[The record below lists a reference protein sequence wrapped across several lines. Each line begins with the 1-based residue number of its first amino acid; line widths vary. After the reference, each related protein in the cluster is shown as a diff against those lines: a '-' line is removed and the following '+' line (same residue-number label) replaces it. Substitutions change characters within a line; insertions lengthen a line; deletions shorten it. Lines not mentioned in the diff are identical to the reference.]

1 MKKFFCILLFFLL
14 FSLLGLCTQAAE
26 YHYHSAD
33 SGVSA
38 VQRNWD
44 LLMEN
49 LPSTIQEE
57 LQGISFSNL
66 QSTADSLAQKTDIRY
81 WGSLILKYIR
91 NFMTDMPSK
100 IAPIFS
106 IMILT
111 AAMQILL
118 PAIADTGLRKTVYTY
133 SGLLM
138 TLLLYRQ
145 TYDILRITQTSLD
158 RLCKIMN
165 LMTPVMETVYLSAG
179 SLTQRAVSTQ
189 ATALFVTLSG
199 NFNGYLLTPLT
210 NLLFTLSAVA
220 SVCDEVKL
228 TPLIGSLR
236 KLILRMIQIFT
247 MFFSFMLGS
256 QTILA
261 KSTDTLGMKT
271 AKFFLG
277 SFIPVA
283 GGTLAETLATLR
295 EGMALVKSA
304 AGIGGILVIILLVLP
319 DILQLTIYKFSLY
332 LAATGGELLKLDKF
346 PTLSHEIHG
355 IIELLTAIVIFT
367 AMLFVLLL
375 ILFTKAQVS
384 I

>member
-14 FSLLGLCTQAAE
+14 FSLLSLCTQAEE

-49 LPSTIQEE
+49 LPATIQEE

-91 NFMTDMPSK
+91 NSITDMPSK

-106 IMILT
+106 IMLLT

-118 PAIADTGLRKTVYTY
+118 PAIAGTGLQKTVYTY

-261 KSTDTLGMKT
+261 KSADTLGMKT

-319 DILQLTIYKFSLY
+319 DILQLTVYKFTLY

-355 IIELLTAIVIFT
+355 IIELLTAIVLFT
-367 AMLFVLLL
+367 ALLFVLLL

>member
-14 FSLLGLCTQAAE
+14 FSLLSLCTQAEE

-49 LPSTIQEE
+49 LPATIQEE

-91 NFMTDMPSK
+91 NSITDMPSK

-106 IMILT
+106 IMLLT

-118 PAIADTGLRKTVYTY
+118 PAIAGTGLQKTVYTY

-199 NFNGYLLTPLT
+199 NFNGYFLTPLT

-261 KSTDTLGMKT
+261 KSADTLGMKT

-319 DILQLTIYKFSLY
+319 DILQLTVYKFTLY

-346 PTLSHEIHG
+346 PTLPHEIHG
-355 IIELLTAIVIFT
+355 IIELLTAIVLFT
-367 AMLFVLLL
+367 ALLFVLLL

>member
-14 FSLLGLCTQAAE
+14 LSLLSLCTQAEE

-49 LPSTIQEE
+49 LPATIQEE

-91 NFMTDMPSK
+91 NSITDMPSK

-106 IMILT
+106 IMLLT

-118 PAIADTGLRKTVYTY
+118 PAIAGTGLQKTVYTY

-261 KSTDTLGMKT
+261 KSADTLGMKT

-319 DILQLTIYKFSLY
+319 DILQLTVYKFTLY

-346 PTLSHEIHG
+346 PTLPHEIHG
-355 IIELLTAIVIFT
+355 IIELLTAIVLFT
-367 AMLFVLLL
+367 ALLFVLLL

>member
-14 FSLLGLCTQAAE
+14 FSLLSLCTQAEE

-49 LPSTIQEE
+49 LPSAIQEE

-91 NFMTDMPSK
+91 NSITDMPSK

-106 IMILT
+106 IMLLT

-118 PAIADTGLRKTVYTY
+118 PAIAGTGLQKTVYTY

-261 KSTDTLGMKT
+261 KSADTLGMKT

-319 DILQLTIYKFSLY
+319 DILQLTVYKFTLY

-346 PTLSHEIHG
+346 PTLPHEIHG
-355 IIELLTAIVIFT
+355 IIELLTAIVLFT
-367 AMLFVLLL
+367 ALLFVLLL

>member
-1 MKKFFCILLFFLL
+1 MKKFFCIFLFFHL
-14 FSLLGLCTQAAE
+14 FFLLGLCTPAAE
-26 YHYHSAD
+26 YHYHSTD
-33 SGVSA
+33 SGVPA

-44 LLMEN
+44 LLIES
-49 LPSTIQEE
+49 LPSTVQEE
-57 LQGISFSNL
+57 LQDISFSNL
-66 QSTADSLAQKTDIRY
+66 QGTADSLAQKTDIRY
-81 WGSLILKYIR
+81 WTSLILRYLR
-91 NFMTDMPSK
+91 QSLTDIPTK
-100 IAPIFS
+100 IVPLFS
-106 IMILT
+106 IMILS
-111 AAMQILL
+111 AVLQILF
-118 PAIADTGLRKTVYTY
+118 PAIAGAGLQKNVYIY

-138 TLLLYRQ
+138 TLILYRQ
-145 TYDILRITQTSLD
+145 TYDVLTITQTSLD

-165 LMTPVMETVYLSAG
+165 LMVPVMETVYLSAG

-189 ATALFVTLSG
+189 AAALFLTIAG
-199 NFNGYLLTPLT
+199 NFNGYLLSPLT

-247 MFFSFMLGS
+247 IFFSFMLGS

-261 KSTDTLGMKT
+261 KSADSLGMKT
-271 AKFFLG
+271 VRFFLG

-283 GGTLAETLATLR
+283 GGTLAEALATLR
-295 EGMALVKSA
+295 EGMSLVKNA
-304 AGIGGILVIILLVLP
+304 AGIGGILVIILLILP
-319 DILQLTIYKFSLY
+319 DILQLTIYKFTLY

-355 IIELLTAIVIFT
+355 IMELLTAIVFFT
-367 AMLFVLLL
+367 ALMFVLLL

>member
-14 FSLLGLCTQAAE
+14 FSLLSLCTQAEE

-57 LQGISFSNL
+57 LQGISFCSL

-91 NFMTDMPSK
+91 NSITDMPSK

-106 IMILT
+106 IMLLT

-179 SLTQRAVSTQ
+179 SLTQRTVSTQ

-247 MFFSFMLGS
+247 MFFSFMLAS

-261 KSTDTLGMKT
+261 KSADTLGMKT

-319 DILQLTIYKFSLY
+319 DILQLTVYKFTLY

-355 IIELLTAIVIFT
+355 IIELLTAIVLFT
-367 AMLFVLLL
+367 ALLFVLLL